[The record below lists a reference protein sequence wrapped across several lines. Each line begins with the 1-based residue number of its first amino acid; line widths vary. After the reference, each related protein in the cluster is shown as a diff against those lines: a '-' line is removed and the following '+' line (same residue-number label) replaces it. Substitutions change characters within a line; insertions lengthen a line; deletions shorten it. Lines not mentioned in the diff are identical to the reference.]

1 MKYAYSPD
9 TLEFIPIAE
18 PADWMGTTD
27 VAPPVYDRD
36 TAGCFWRG
44 TSWEIVQSELPDTK
58 GPRIAAIDA
67 EILALESKSHRPVR
81 DALAALA
88 TQAPV
93 DPTDALKITEI
104 STRIAELRV
113 ERKGL
118 TA

>member
-9 TLEFIPIAE
+9 TLEFIPVVE

-44 TSWEIVQSELPDTK
+44 TSWEIVQSAPPDTK

-93 DPTDALKITEI
+93 NPLDSEKIEQISAAIAALRT
-104 STRIAELRV
+104 

-118 TA
+118 TG